1 MTKKSQAQSSPE
13 PHWLLI
19 SVITAGCVL
28 VTLGGI
34 AFLQYRA
41 VQSFIESKSSEDI
54 SAFGVSGDF
63 FGLAN
68 SVFSALAFAMI
79 IVTLWMQKYELK
91 QQREEL
97 EITRD
102 VLKQQ
107 QLEMKEQNESLRR
120 QTFENTFFG
129 MLQMHSEIVA
139 AVRVP
144 GGGQATGREAFGSFI
159 SILKNGSQAQSRQG
173 VTTVRHEGIS
183 VESYEAWYRSHES
196 EVGHYFRTLYN
207 MLRYINESGGDQSA
221 TYARLVR
228 AQLSSNELQL
238 LLYNGLSKYGVRK
251 SKPLIEKYAL
261 LKHLRE
267 LPELRSW
274 RSQYVSTAFGPSAE
288 GGD

>member
-1 MTKKSQAQSSPE
+1 MSEKVEAQSGIE
-13 PHWLLI
+13 PRWLLI
-19 SVITAGCVL
+19 SFITAGCVL
-28 VTLGGI
+28 IVFGGI
-34 AFLQYRA
+34 AFFQYRA
-41 VQSFIESKSSEDI
+41 VQSFIELKNSDDF
-54 SAFGVSGDF
+54 SAFGLSGDF

-107 QLEMKEQNESLRR
+107 QLEMEEQNESLRR

-139 AVRVP
+139 AVKAP
-144 GGGQATGREAFGSFI
+144 GNQATGREAFGSLI
-159 SILKNGSQAQSRQG
+159 SILKNDSQTQSQQGS
-173 VTTVRHEGIS
+173 TTVKREGIS
-183 VESYEAWYRSHES
+183 VQSYETWYHNHES

-207 MLRYINESGGDQSA
+207 MMRYINENGGDQRA

-238 LLYNGLSKYGVRK
+238 LLYNGLCKYGK
-251 SKPLIEKYAL
+251 DKFKPLIEKYAL
-261 LKHLRE
+261 LKHLRQS
-267 LPELRSW
+267 PELQTW
-274 RSQYVSTAFGPSAE
+274 RDQYNQSAFGVNSE
-288 GGD
+288 GAV